1 MAKVMAKPP
10 EPKAPKSVRKAAPKP
25 ARRAPLTE
33 RARGG
38 EARAIADLVPTI
50 GDSAFRKFGFVQSAI
65 ITRWSEIVGQR
76 LARVTSPTALRFPHG
91 KKSDGTLHIS
101 VVGAH
106 AAVVQHILPDI
117 IARTNRF
124 FGYAA
129 VAQVR
134 LSQGRAARPVPAAP
148 VRQTEQSNVAVTQN
162 ASVRAIKDPELRAVL
177 EGLAQSIANRD
188 ALPKVS

>member
-1 MAKVMAKPP
+1 MVGAMAKPP
-10 EPKAPKSVRKAAPKP
+10 EPKTPKSARKVAAKP
-25 ARRAPLTE
+25 QR

-38 EARAIADLVPTI
+38 EARAIADLVPAI
-50 GDSAFRKFGFVQSAI
+50 GDSAFRKFGFVQAAI
-65 ITRWSEIVGQR
+65 ITRWAEIVGDK
-76 LARVTSPTALRFPHG
+76 LARVTAPVGLRFPHG
-91 KKSDGTLHIS
+91 KKSDGTLHIG

-117 IARTNRF
+117 IERANRF

-134 LSQGRAARPVPAAP
+134 LSQGRTVWPVPAAP
-148 VRQTEQSNVAVTQN
+148 ARRAPQSATPVTQN
-162 ASVRAIKDPELRAVL
+162 ASVRAIVDPELRAVL

-188 ALPKVS
+188 ALLKVR

>member
-1 MAKVMAKPP
+1 MAEVMAKPP
-10 EPKAPKSVRKAAPKP
+10 EPKAPKSARKAAPKP
-25 ARRAPLTE
+25 ARRATLTE

-38 EARAIADLVPTI
+38 EARAIADLVPAI
-50 GDSAFRKFGFVQSAI
+50 GDTAFRKFGFVQSAI
-65 ITRWSEIVGQR
+65 ITRWSEIVGER

-91 KKSDGTLHIS
+91 KKSDGTLNIS

-134 LSQGRAARPVPAAP
+134 LSQGRAARLVPTAP
-148 VRQTEQSNVAVTQN
+148 VKLSPQSNAAVTQN